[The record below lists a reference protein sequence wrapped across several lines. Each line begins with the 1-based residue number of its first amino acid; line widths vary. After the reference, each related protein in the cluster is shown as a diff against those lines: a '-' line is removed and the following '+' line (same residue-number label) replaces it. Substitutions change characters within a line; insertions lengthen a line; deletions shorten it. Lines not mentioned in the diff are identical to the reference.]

1 MAEGDILVDFEN
13 RAAVDGQQG
22 GRHGHIP
29 LGVLVFGVKLD
40 LLADVFFKEPLRVEQ
55 IVFVSLLEDAQA
67 RRAGERPDLHAGG
80 DDLGGNVHEPQFKG
94 ARGERRLPLVLH
106 QPEVDVVDGQS
117 DCRLVLDAG
126 RQALRAFA
134 FFSR

>member
-1 MAEGDILVDFEN
+1 LKT
-13 RAAVDGQQG
+13 G
-22 GRHGHIP
+22 GRHGLIP

-80 DDLGGNVHEPQFKG
+80 DDLGGHVHEPQFKG
-94 ARGERRLPLVLH
+94 ADGDGGLTLILH
-106 QPEVDVVDGQS
+106 QPEVGVVDGQS
-117 DCRLVLDAG
+117 DCRLILDAG
-126 RQALRAFA
+126 HQAFRVFA
-134 FFSR
+134 FFGR